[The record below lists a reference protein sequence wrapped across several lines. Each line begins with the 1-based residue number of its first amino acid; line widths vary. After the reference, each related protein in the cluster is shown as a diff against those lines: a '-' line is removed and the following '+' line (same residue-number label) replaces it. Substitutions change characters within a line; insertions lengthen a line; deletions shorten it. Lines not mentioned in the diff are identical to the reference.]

1 MINIV
6 VKIIG
11 IQRDAQ
17 GEESRI
23 ELTTAGHYY
32 EKHGVKY
39 VVYKDT
45 EISGLDGVTTMLKV
59 YDQHVV
65 LVRMGS
71 VRYKQEFRLG
81 TKSHST
87 YVTPYV
93 TMEMGILTQRI
104 DLALDGP
111 TINIHI
117 RYELEINRQWQ
128 STNTLSISVREESK
142 SGY

>member
-17 GEESRI
+17 GSESRI

-32 EKHGVKY
+32 EKRGVKY
-39 VVYKDT
+39 IVYKDT

-59 YDQHVV
+59 YDQYVI

-71 VRYKQEFRLG
+71 VKHQQEFRLG
-81 TKSHST
+81 TKSQST

-93 TMEMGILTQRI
+93 TMEMGILTQ
-104 DLALDGP
+104 
-111 TINIHI
+111 NIEMVLNDPAMNIQI
-117 RYELEINRQWQ
+117 RYELEINGQWQ

>member
-6 VKIIG
+6 VKVIG

-17 GEESRI
+17 GGESRI
-23 ELTTAGHYY
+23 ELTAAGHYY
-32 EKHGVKY
+32 EKNDVKY
-39 VVYKDT
+39 IVYKDT

-59 YDQHVV
+59 YDQYVV

-71 VRYKQEFRLG
+71 VKQQQEFRLG
-81 TKSHST
+81 TKSQST

-93 TMEMGILTQRI
+93 TMEMGILTQSI
-104 DLALDGP
+104 ELALDGP
-111 TINIHI
+111 AMNIHI
-117 RYELEINRQWQ
+117 CYELELNGQWQ